1 MDSVLPRVSAASTR
15 DDAGMEPDFI
25 ARLRTQLGGP
35 RDGALLRF
43 SLGNAL
49 LGQGD
54 AAGAAVAL
62 REAIGFDPDYSAAWK
77 LLGRALAESG
87 DPLSAAATFER
98 GIEVARTRGDE
109 QAAKEMGVFLRRLQ
123 KGASL

>member
-1 MDSVLPRVSAASTR
+1 MDSVMPRVSTAPTR

-87 DPLSAAATFER
+87 DPLAAAATFER

-123 KGASL
+123 RGASP

>member
-1 MDSVLPRVSAASTR
+1 MI
-15 DDAGMEPDFI
+15 E
-25 ARLRTQLGGP
+25 RLRAQIGGP

-87 DPLSAAATFER
+87 DSLSAAATFER